1 MARETTT
8 RAARRDL
15 VVRARRVGAGAS
27 VDVRVHAVRVDDAST
42 PRCVVLDAASTRR
55 RARDADEAT
64 EATRAVRT
72 RDAAMQRVM
81 CVAASHGVGCEEIVR
96 TNAVAKKKTTTCA
109 PVVATRRV
117 TIGKRKNAREAVKGA
132 HADFI
137 REFREVCGGG
147 LKESGETTTKASEV
161 VSSRRSESTS
171 TVIFDSSDE
180 REESS
185 SDARLGI
192 AVTTRHAV
200 RTVQSYRPR
209 WRRWL
214 PERAAARWPT
224 NPNRQSTAREK
235 TVSLDV
241 VTVAEPMSL
250 DADDVEERASDANA
264 TPIDWSWPFL
274 HTGTVADGLI
284 RAACVRNDGRERTLA
299 AAVEIADDRALAE
312 PKVFTYE
319 DLFARATKVAS
330 FMREALNVKPG
341 DVVGVLS
348 ANSHEVYVLH
358 YACAMT
364 RCVLLNL
371 NTHLVGRELA
381 YITRDSACKAIFARG
396 SHGDVL
402 REVLDAQKSSALDSI
417 VWIDDDDSTS
427 TYPRGVRNYDWN
439 LDVVAY
445 EERSRALVMQD
456 ETLSREKNAQLY
468 YTSGTT
474 GNPKGVC
481 LTHDIVRLHAS
492 ATSEE
497 MNLHESDVWLHAA
510 PMFHLVDAFA
520 IYSITDVAGR
530 HVFLQSFEASRLLR
544 VIALERVTVSNL
556 ASTMV
561 TILSHNPYADVCDL
575 SSVRLLSC
583 GGSPL
588 PPTVVKRAI
597 ALFGCEFFVSYGMTE
612 CCGKISMSI
621 LSEEFRRRS
630 TPEEQLDAICTSGRP
645 FKMISVKV
653 TRSGNPREEVPR
665 DGETVGDI
673 RVKGPTVFLG
683 YLNNPDATSRAFD
696 DDGWFTT
703 GDLGVVRPD
712 GYIVV
717 VDRKKDMI
725 LSGGENVY
733 CVEVERVLHAHESV
747 KHASVF
753 GIPHAI
759 MGETVHA
766 AMTLRCE
773 REDVDDDALKRD
785 LAKHCADRLSQFKCP
800 VEFHFVEQLPM
811 NANGKVLKRSL
822 RELITDSAHHRLE
835 SRSTPLQ
842 RQFSRAVITPDPKT
856 SARTKVS
863 LDAQP
868 NVEIEG
874 AEIYTSSL
882 TPLPACERVDVD
894 AFRSGR
900 WWMLGT
906 HVRLSESLRA
916 LGARTCVAS
925 NVFDARASWLDHAS
939 RYFRALEKIEDGDA
953 VVLTECLY
961 AFEIAHSGADANAD
975 ASTSIASATFMI
987 SGLVIALLQAVHALG
1002 RKNVRVVVVTSNA
1015 FVASDESEL
1024 DGIRDGHVSHAPVMA
1039 MLRVLRRE
1047 HPNIDFATL
1056 DMPRDHECVST
1067 EGLECALRRIVDV
1080 EGAFAER
1087 EIAVNDS
1094 CASVPRLRRALPPR
1108 VDATVSMSFGHG
1120 ACVIVGGLGALGLM
1134 HLSFFV
1140 ETFDIRRFVLVGR
1153 SVRDVDAVK
1162 RAVARAR
1169 GLEVYVVAAD
1179 CCDKDQ
1185 CRAVFALAE
1194 PVSVTLHLAG
1204 VLHEAAAVDVTRA
1217 SFVDAV
1223 EAKII
1228 GSLNVFDQLSR
1239 TPSDVAL
1246 ASTSIFGSIGQTQ
1259 LTCYAAANAFQDAL
1273 CAVYDRSTSFGPRR
1287 VVAVQWGT
1295 WDEDGMAARAGDAFR
1310 SYWRSVGMGFLS
1322 PGVALEFARRV
1333 IAADGDS
1340 RPTMACFPPTNWLTF
1355 ANATRARG
1363 APTAFIEECLPPLED
1378 SSSSSSVS
1386 SDARASPARAEIAK
1400 IARDVVLDVLDARD
1414 VGDDDPLMSV
1424 GLTSTRAIQL
1434 TDKLSRAIGRDVP
1447 STLAFDYPTLRAVVD
1462 FLAPSERVGA
1472 RVRDGVDDGENDGR
1486 RRVDVFV
1493 GASSTVA
1500 PTRAGDGTAAASGV
1514 DVVGVVPATRWDAN
1528 ARLAGAGDALC
1539 PFGAFIDDVAAFDF
1553 ELFGVSRAEARVVD
1567 PQQRLVLRAVRA
1579 LPPPSPDASVHVG
1592 ISQIEHP
1599 RACVDVRRDV
1609 VSPHYATSAHLSVA
1623 AGRVSYV
1630 FDLRGCA
1637 ESVDT
1642 ACSSSL
1648 VAVHRAFV
1656 SRETDAVAGGVNLVI
1671 DVTWSLACRAAGM
1684 LAADG
1689 RCKTLDAS
1697 ADGYVRAE
1705 RCAFAL
1711 LGPTRDEANLR
1722 LAGAAVNQDGRSSSL
1737 TAPNGPSQTRVIR
1750 AAYEDGRA
1758 PERVSLHGTGTPL
1771 GDPIE
1776 VGALKSCANADDGD
1790 ARVVWLAATKSSVG
1804 HAEPASG
1811 IVALLL
1817 SATTIRDAVAVPVAH
1832 LRGLNHHV
1840 VGASTDASSAR
1851 CVARRERGAATHDAS
1866 SSSASAFAFQGTNAH
1881 ALARASSASRAST
1894 TFTETRALD
1903 ANAHCWFDRVPHA
1916 CVVSVDVAYGRLV
1929 YASIVVG
1936 ARPCA
1941 ALFDHVVRGEPI
1953 APATAMLELFAE
1965 TVVADAGADDDDTAR
1980 RAHARDVVIPQPM
1993 RLTPVSLVA
2002 RVVARRRDGRV
2013 SVVTG
2018 PLCRP
2023 RTHLYG
2029 RVAAALAV
2037 TGSRER
2043 FRRAS
2048 FAPRSTR
2055 RRRHMR
2061 AVIGRRGHA
2070 RANQPRAWHADVVVV
2085 DACVH
2090 SAESV
2095 VQFDGAC
2102 AARVPAAL
2110 DSMAFERRRRD
2121 ESSSAS
2127 SMTVTGET
2135 SMDARANRRSRASRD
2150 HRVDGARLRGL
2161 DVRPPLRR
2169 AMITSNVS
2177 KKNDRASSSTYATAR
2192 ETRPPNASEKRSKSA
2207 EKRRR
2212 AARSDV
2218 RLRARRDVAS
2228 FVQTHHR
2235 AFAPA
2240 CAMRTKG
2247 RDAFDTPA
2255 ALAGAARSALH
2266 ELAPSRE
2273 ISYVATHVSSTR
2285 DADVDALEDDP
2296 WCAPCAAHG
2305 TVSSARLVPVRL
2317 AAGRRRRTRRDRASF
2332 GSPVR
2337 RRAAAVVYGGLGAL
2351 GFAVARASRD
2361 AGEDDDD
2368 LVLVG
2373 RRGKTARDVS
2383 SSSTRVL
2390 RVLRVDAALAE
2401 DSSDVPRLERA
2412 RVIYA
2417 SGVLAD
2423 ASLSRI
2429 SAARVFVTFAP
2440 KTEACRDAWLDSS
2453 NGFGC
2458 RAYFSSATAC
2468 VGNAGQCA
2476 YGAANATLDRRNAR
2490 AADAGVECASMQWG
2504 AFSGGG
2510 MASRVEGRMVELGVG
2525 LVSPE
2530 SGAAFAHACL
2540 ASRTAWRRN
2549 EVCAS
2554 AFDWSRY
2561 VARHARATTTAF
2573 FRDVVGGGAA
2583 QSPAA
2588 RSTPPRDAVAETRA
2602 RGSVDAKRIVTDA
2615 MKTTLGVDV
2624 GVVNDAPLFE
2634 LGLDSL
2640 SSVEFTAA
2648 LDAALG
2654 RPLPATLVFDYPSAS
2669 ALVRFIE
2676 TLDDSSDTSASS
2688 SARPLAPTA
2697 RDDVVAE
2704 RRLARRALG
2713 FAFADVPGRFADAD
2727 GVSPIDRGRWDA
2739 DAFADIP
2746 RFSGLCADATWR
2758 DFDGDAFGARSNEVV
2773 VTDPQQRATL
2783 RHAARCFAR
2792 QPPPPNETTTAVYI
2806 GAATCDY
2813 KSVCVDAGASSNPFF
2828 SAGCAFVSVIAGR
2841 VSFVFNLSGASLAI
2855 DTACSSALCAAHCAR
2870 IDVDADRWCVGGV
2883 NALFDA
2889 RTSAMFA
2896 RAGMLTPDGRCKTLD
2911 AAADGYAR
2919 AEACVVLLATRVDDD
2934 SGSRSNDTS
2943 SSSSTVCMAGTAVNQ
2958 DGRSSSLVAPNGP
2971 SQTRAIRDATATAN
2985 VDDLDAWRVMSLHGT
3000 GTALGDPIEIGA
3012 LRAFARSRGTNRSS
3026 SSTSLLATK
3035 SARAHSESPSG
3046 LIGLTAACDAL
3057 TRKLVGQ
3064 IVHLRSMNAHCAR
3077 DAVDAR
3083 VVAPRTRAARFGGGF
3098 AGTSAFAFQG
3108 TNAHCVAV
3116 VSTTTISMMTR
3127 RGDILWNT
3135 SRHWPLVDAVAC
3147 ARRPTYV
3154 AASREYKVRVSPDP
3168 SAFDHVVHDRPVL
3181 PGAAFLVI
3189 ARASAAQLSGTRCV
3203 AARSMCF
3210 VSPCVLVRDSS
3221 STISM
3226 TISAATTTFRDA
3238 TSRRAFATGRSAVTI
3253 DAPVMVK
3260 TRCAS
3265 LARVSLS
3272 RAVVVAGIIRRSGE
3286 SELDVA
3292 VVDASFQFLAAT
3304 WTTADATLKIPTS
3317 VDAFLVDD
3325 RARARVDAADAS
3337 STESST
3343 HSAGEA
3349 RAIRLRVRAISGP
3362 SSSGGA
3368 VSTAAASVEAYAMTT
3383 HRKLCPHA
3391 RAETR
3396 RVVDSR
3402 PRPLLGALAFP
3413 TFYESLRLT
3422 ESCSSHGVVAALRSV
3437 ALERRRSDRV
3447 RVASACA
3454 RTLERRRV
3462 PRVERGFRR
3471 RAARLAFLAGTAP
3484 GRDEMIVVGG
3494 TGAVGGHVTRYLA
3507 PHAFSHVRWASTSG
3521 RGRRLD
3527 ATTRLLRNGALT
3539 VAARD
3544 GVFSLAPVA
3553 PVVVVHAAGAL
3564 ADASFRNISAHAT
3577 RVVVAS
3583 KRASTDARATTIFC
3597 TSVAGA
3603 LGSIG
3608 QASYAG
3614 ANEMLD
3620 ARASASTTR
3629 GLRARAFQFGPWS
3642 GGGMGD
3648 DDEVRARLRAMG
3660 VAYASPEETMA
3671 VVRRLAKDARA
3682 PSVTC
3687 VCRVDWRAYAEATGR
3702 CEDELLE
3709 RVVGGGVAKP
3719 TTATTGTTTTKTRG
3733 RDDALE
3739 TVLACVE
3746 RVVGTK
3752 IDVSAPFMDSGVDSI
3767 ASTELADELS
3777 RAFSMKLSSTFLF
3790 DYPTPAA
3797 AARFVAGDRAIAK
3810 EAPPRHGGDGDGA
3823 ISSARDRVI
3832 IVGARVECDVSPR
3845 DVDESQTIPH
3855 EKWSVDALRRRDATA
3870 TAALPTTFVNAMS
3883 HVSHFDTDVFGV
3895 NHEESR
3901 RCDCQQRLALR
3912 AASVGLDDVGT
3923 RVGVHLG
3930 VASREYGDAVA
3941 AIDPSSSTST
3951 SSYDAVG
3958 SFVSVVS
3965 GRVSYVFDFTGPSC
3979 SVDTACSSSLVAA
3992 HHARAELTASTT
4004 VVVVA
4009 SLVGGVNVIL
4019 HPRVTEQFNRAGML
4033 SPSGRCHALDALADG
4048 YARAESC
4055 RMFRFSVKDDEN
4067 GNRNDDDVVVLIA
4080 RASAVNQDG
4089 RSSALTAPNGN
4100 AQRAA
4105 LAACERADADGVVAH
4120 LHGTGTPL
4128 GDPIEVIAVAATMK
4142 NARLEA
4148 SKSWFGHAEPASGV
4162 VSLSFL
4168 AAHLSA
4174 ETSFGARQL
4183 AVVNPHLVE
4192 GLASTS
4198 IADVNRERTSCARVD
4213 GGASAFAF
4221 QGTNARVALWKFRRG
4236 GGAAA
4241 FALERRLR
4249 HVEHARRF
4257 WFAMEMRPVLT
4268 RASVVESVSPRES
4281 TVVRFHGDCDGVV
4294 DVKDHRVDG
4303 RPVFPGAG
4311 MMHLMSCA
4319 GECLYVERA
4328 VASTDLVVASVMRLS
4343 ERETTTTYVVVA
4355 RVVAGACSVSSDGGE
4370 RCASRYLDAVP
4381 RWRCDDT
4388 SDTTHDDDSFA
4399 RTSTADRLR
4408 ATHDVPIDARAFYDS
4423 LLRRGL
4429 EYGRRFRA
4437 LRDIRGDG
4445 ARSRIAVAR
4454 DTRTD
4459 AAFIAA
4465 LDGAF
4470 HLGAPLDSDAPL
4482 AIPVGAD
4489 ASRLGPST
4497 TRFDEAR
4504 ARAVLETKDDASS
4517 RSSFSSHALVP
4528 NGAREDAR
4536 VVRLGVKSVARRRV
4550 DATSRETRAD
4560 TYACARR
4567 STCRH
4572 APVVCRGAAVD
4583 DFARHAATCLGVVA
4597 SRRDASWRV
4606 VGVDAEHTGGLFKTA
4621 ASESYDIDATWS
4633 RGYESCACVDV
4644 LTRARCLNASRRRP
4658 GTATFFARPPSSDD
4672 VRVFGGF
4679 GALGGVTASSAL
4691 RARAPEVV
4699 LTGRTGRGRAVD
4711 AFFAPS
4717 TRFRCSVVRGVASD
4731 VAARCD
4737 VDASPSAQTTR
4748 DVFASGTLVDG
4759 ALSNHTARGLFVV
4772 CAPKPRTVER
4782 RRRRVASPSSARFM
4796 SSVASLLGSSGQAN
4810 YAAANGALDFIAR
4823 ARRRAGSDDVAVQFG
4838 PWLDVGMATRR
4849 EATMRRLSSV
4859 GVRGLSAERG
4869 ARVLETTCRFAS
4881 ATTCVAAFDL
4891 RALAA
4896 SATHLDRAF
4905 FGELGVVAGT
4915 KKTTMRDRA
4924 TTPTPTPSSPSSS
4937 LRFADV
4943 QTSVSAVVARVLG
4956 ATVDADTPLM
4966 QHGLDSLSAVDLAA
4980 AVGTRFAVD
4989 APSTLFF
4996 DHPTVAAAARE
5007 IVRRLG
5013 GDATKTRPVASLADA
5028 APRGRRETP
5037 RVVVFAGATPLA
5049 DADAAPRDAVIPTPV
5064 SRERDAYE
5072 GATNAFGGFVIPTV
5086 ARLAVFD
5093 PLVFGPASAGELA
5106 TLDPRQRLTLDATA
5120 ACTRALDDARSDC
5133 GVYVGCAGKDYAHL
5147 LRSHGVR
5154 HDAFKGTGN
5163 ESSVVAGRVSFV
5175 FAFRGPSVSV
5185 DTACSSSLCAAVVA
5199 LDGLA
5204 AAALSRAFVVGA
5216 SLILTDDMHRVLG
5229 GAGMLSP
5236 SGRCKTFDAD
5246 ADGYGRGEGVE
5257 TLVASTVASDGGG
5270 TGTRLASGRVNQ
5282 DGRSSALTAPNGTA
5296 QEEAMHFAS
5305 RDASLIDDAADDDD
5319 HHEYVD
5325 ATLFAHGTGTALGD
5339 PIEANASSRAL
5350 CRPTRR
5356 VTFQALKSWIGH
5368 AEPASGALALAV
5380 GHEVACRA
5388 RRAFGACHL
5397 RRLSPYVRVDRGAY
5411 VPRANASLGSLA
5423 RVNVHTSAFA
5433 FQGTNAHVVMASSS
5447 EGVGRARAPRVDAT
5461 FSRERRFWPTRAPTI
5476 RAVETTTTSCAC
5488 TFTVRWESS
5497 RDAIALC
5504 VRAAVERALDDD
5516 SFTLARFVVRRRGA
5530 KDVVVV
5536 RVRAANDGVTS
5547 SASVARVRRGL
5558 SGHSRRGVTT
5568 TRAFVLAR
5576 RRATPR
5582 RLARAR
5588 GFGVF
5593 DADVDACEAMVARHV
5608 DASASVTF
5616 AETTNGGASCAS
5628 LDDGASLVVAVGV
5641 RRRHRSRGRVETRVA
5656 YEVVDRDRETRTVVT
5671 APTTARMASTTVAL
5685 THAAFAVP
5693 SRSDAFVAVR
5703 CGEGVETVLRSA
5715 RRELDVGGGRSTGRV
5730 FEETRPVR
5738 ALDESS
5744 SLSPP
5749 LSAAAR
5755 RDVLVVGGTG
5765 ALGRVVV
5772 NAAARSSVAASR
5784 RGRASADVSA
5794 PHERVV
5800 VRADS
5805 SLRSETRDVFARCAY
5820 ETVVHAAGLL
5830 ADGTLLRQT
5839 HAASR
5844 DVFAPKLVATTHAR
5858 QTTTASPRF
5867 HVYFSSIAALVS
5879 PAGQANY
5886 ASANAALDELAVE
5899 SRERGFRATS
5909 VRWGAFEG
5917 AGMAS
5922 TPTARATAARLGLGM
5937 LPVAVGAR
5945 VLAEVLAG
5953 AATPAVFVVSPLASP
5968 PFASSAKTTQTK
5980 SNSKSRHSVGAD
5992 DVVRASTVERAIE
6005 TVVADLVGVAVPR
6018 DAPMMRAGLDSVS
6031 SVELRDI
6038 VCRRFDVRLPATA
6051 AFDHPTIRDLA
6062 ARVVDELSRERR
6074 SANGIAAAT
6083 EPALDAS
6090 SPRGECRECVA
6101 FARSGRFP
6109 VGALGDDDDALLRAR
6124 SDAAV
6129 AVPVDRWRVRT
6140 THDDARFGAFLSH
6153 IDAFDRAYF
6162 ATGPAEAAAVDPQH
6176 RGALERVAACRLDV
6190 DDDARDV
6197 CVFAGI
6203 QHVEYGSLCELERDA
6218 SLGPFAATGRALSAC
6233 AGRVSF
6239 VFGFRGAAVAVDTA
6253 CSASLVTMHLAFGD
6267 RSSATAH
6274 ACVGVNYTLARE
6286 TFDAARVAGMLARD
6300 GRCKTFDA
6308 SADGYGRAEA
6318 VACLFMRAA
6327 SSRCRETASA
6337 SSAFVVRSTAC
6348 GQDGRSSSL
6357 TAPNGPAQTR
6367 VVVEARRALG
6377 PDADEFATDVST
6389 HGTGTPL
6396 GDPIECESLRNAFEG
6411 TRDGAQLPPLALSAS
6426 KSRAG
6431 HAEAAAGST
6440 ATFQLAAR
6448 LVADEAPFVVGLR
6461 VVNPYVRAPTARC
6474 RIPRARSS
6482 ATRRARVA
6490 GCSAFA
6496 FVGTN
6501 AHVVVG
6507 TTSDDATTAARRRV
6521 AFDREACWS
6530 TVTPPNALKRATRAV
6545 SGGSIAFVARTFSA
6559 ASGLAMARIMVAC
6572 ASACVDSYR
6581 TRRRI
6586 VGVDVVVA
6594 PTNERTAASFR
6605 VRCARGEAT
6614 NDASGASCR
6623 FASAR
6628 ERRVRSTTRAP
6639 SAFAT
6644 SETTVRL
6651 CAYAVGGHDGDGLDE
6666 LVVVAR
6672 RARVRCV
6679 DAYAPTDDAS
6689 TSSEGAATFSVV
6701 TTDDATRVCPTRR
6714 ARETARGVAF
6724 DARPTRGVAFD
6735 ARPTRGVASV
6745 PTRATERE
6753 KRPTEEI
6760 PRRSRRAPPED
6771 VAAVVDDVLLHIF
6784 GERVDPSDDL
6794 ASRGLDSIGAVEL
6807 ATTLARRLELEGEID
6822 TPTLATLPTPR
6833 AVTAFVMRAVG
6844 SRGTE
6849 TESETT
6855 PLSRVVADA
6864 DADSTR
6870 PATRRDAAV
6879 KCLKP
6884 SASAPSLFLGAPA
6897 FGDGQLAYMKL
6908 VRALELGAH
6917 PAHTLERDVTE
6928 EPWPRAS
6935 IEHAREIE
6943 RRQREGPIV
6952 VGGHSLGGVL
6962 AVETALA
6969 LERAGR
6975 DVSTILLFDAPHPV
6989 QFKSEWNDVPEPT
7002 DDADDDEG
7010 GAESTGLTYME
7021 VALTSFHFDTVAAG
7035 WSTMTREEKYA
7046 VFEDVAFQALGREF
7060 DARRLDRE
7068 ISGGPYAAQWN
7079 SGMRRMD
7086 DGSIDT
7092 GSWWMLRGAEAAGD
7106 AAPAPAKKKFSR
7118 LRGKVVHY
7126 KAGIENSALFETTL
7140 RFDGGRE
7147 TLESV
7152 GGYVWALSCDH
7163 VEIVRCRGTHMNLMT
7178 MESDGGDLGDTVVP
7192 HARRELAD
7200 AWEDAMPTTRVE
7212 KTNAADEDSWTSRA
7226 WHRPLGLW
7234 MRVSP
7239 NLADVVVDVSMNDD
7253 DDDDD
7258 DDDEERFPSVVDDPD
7273 RFDEIAFGLN
7283 RLAWHAP
7290 ATSTP
7295 HVWLLADLLRD
7306 VSSWSH
7312 ACFASAAPCRAVHLP
7327 DAALR
7332 ALLDD
7337 DDAQAIA
7344 ARCVRA
7350 IRRAAG
7356 LRDPSSRFDIPVVV
7370 AVLGF
7375 DAARESIACETARQL
7390 IRRGERAIAVIVP
7403 RPDASLPRDDDPCR
7417 ASRPALQ
7424 ALRAVLD
7431 DARPAADDDFAF
7443 LLARFRRIIADADL
7457 GASRRRVVDA
7467 AKRFVLHHRPPTTTT
7482 RAWRAAV
7489 DDAVALAERVVDA
7502 ARDAFHPDLVGARP

>member
-8 RAARRDL
+8 GLRRDL
-15 VVRARRVGAGAS
+15 VVRARRVGASAS

-64 EATRAVRT
+64 EANRAVRT

-96 TNAVAKKKTTTCA
+96 TNAAKSARKTTTCA

-147 LKESGETTTKASEV
+147 LTESGETTTKASEV

-171 TVIFDSSDE
+171 TVIFGSPDE

-214 PERAAARWPT
+214 PERTAARWPT

-241 VTVAEPMSL
+241 VTVAEPVSL
-250 DADDVEERASDANA
+250 NADGVEERATGANA
-264 TPIDWSWPFL
+264 APIDWSWPFL

-299 AAVEIADDRALAE
+299 AAVEIADDRALAD

-330 FMREALNVKPG
+330 FMRDALKVKPG

-348 ANSHEVYVLH
+348 ANSHEVYILH

-381 YITRDSACKAIFARG
+381 YITRDSACKVIFARG

-417 VWIDDDDSTS
+417 VWIDDEDSTL

-439 LDVVAY
+439 LDIVTY
-445 EERSRALVMQD
+445 DERSQALVMQD

-575 SSVRLLSC
+575 SSLRLLSC

-645 FKMISVKV
+645 FKIISVKV
-653 TRSGNPREEVPR
+653 TRSGNPREEVPF

-673 RVKGPTVFLG
+673 RVKGPTVFSG

-747 KHASVF
+747 KHAAVF

-766 AMTLRCE
+766 AMTLRSE
-773 REDVDDDALKRD
+773 REDIDHDALKRD

-800 VEFHFVEQLPM
+800 VEFHFVERLPM

-863 LDAQP
+863 LDAHP
-868 NVEIEG
+868 KIEIEG

-882 TPLPACERVDVD
+882 TPLLACERVDVE

-906 HVRLSESLRA
+906 HVRLSKSLRA

-939 RYFRALEKIEDGDA
+939 RYFCALEKMEDGDA

-987 SGLVIALLQAVHALG
+987 SGLVIALIQAVHALG
-1002 RKNVRVVVVTSNA
+1002 RKNVRVIVVTSNA

-1047 HPNIDFATL
+1047 HPNIDFVTL

-1067 EGLECALRRIVDV
+1067 EGLERALRRIVDV

-1087 EIAVNDS
+1087 EIAVNDL
-1094 CASVPRLRRALPPR
+1094 CASVPRLRRAPPPR
-1108 VDATVSMSFGHG
+1108 VEAKASMSFGHG

-1140 ETFDIRRFVLVGR
+1140 ETFGIRRFVLVGR

-1169 GLEVYVVAAD
+1169 TLEVYVVAAD

-1228 GSLNVFDQLSR
+1228 GSLNVFERLSR

-1246 ASTSIFGSIGQTQ
+1246 ASTSIFGSIGQTK

-1273 CAVYDRSTSFGPRR
+1273 CAVYDRLTSSGPKR

-1310 SYWRSVGMGFLS
+1310 SYWGSVGMGFLS
-1322 PGVALEFARRV
+1322 PRVALEFARRV
-1333 IAADGDS
+1333 ISADGDS

-1414 VGDDDPLMSV
+1414 VGDDDPLMSI

-1472 RVRDGVDDGENDGR
+1472 RVRDTIDDGDIDGR

-1500 PTRAGDGTAAASGV
+1500 PTRVGDGTSPASGV
-1514 DVVGVVPATRWDAN
+1514 DVVGVVPVTRWDAN
-1528 ARLAGAGDALC
+1528 ARLAGTGDALC
-1539 PFGAFIDDVAAFDF
+1539 PFGAFIENVAAFDV
-1553 ELFGVSRAEARVVD
+1553 ELFGVSRAEARVID
-1567 PQQRLVLRAVRA
+1567 PQQRLVLRAVHA
-1579 LPPPSPDASVHVG
+1579 LPTPAPDASVHVG

-1599 RACVDVRRDV
+1599 RACVDVRRDA

-1648 VAVHRAFV
+1648 VAVHRGFV

-1776 VGALKSCANADDGD
+1776 VGALKSCAKDDDGEE
-1790 ARVVWLAATKSSVG
+1790 RVLWLAATKSSVG

-1817 SATTIRDAVAVPVAH
+1817 STTTIRDAVAVPVAH
-1832 LRGLNHHV
+1832 LRRLNHHV
-1840 VGASTDASSAR
+1840 VGASTDASSSR
-1851 CVARRERGAATHDAS
+1851 CVASRERGAASHDAS

-1894 TFTETRALD
+1894 TFAETRALET
-1903 ANAHCWFDRVPHA
+1903 NAHCWFDRVPHA
-1916 CVVSVDVAYGRLV
+1916 CVASVDVAYGRLV
-1929 YASIVVG
+1929 YASIVAG
-1936 ARPCA
+1936 APPCA

-1953 APATAMLELFAE
+1953 APATVMLELLAE
-1965 TVVADAGADDDDTAR
+1965 TVVADAGAAADDDAR
-1980 RAHARDVVIPQPM
+1980 RAHASDVVIPHPM
-1993 RLTPVSLVA
+1993 RLTSVALVA

-2023 RTHLYG
+2023 RTHVYG
-2029 RVAAALAV
+2029 RVARALAV
-2037 TGSRER
+2037 GSRG
-2043 FRRAS
+2043 RRGAS
-2048 FAPRSTR
+2048 FAPRATR
-2055 RRRHMR
+2055 RRHLR
-2061 AVIGRRGHA
+2061 AVIGRRENS
-2070 RANQPRAWHADVVVV
+2070 RSNQPNGWNADVVVV

-2095 VQFDGAC
+2095 IQFDGSY

-2110 DSMAFERRRRD
+2110 ESMAFERRRRD
-2121 ESSSAS
+2121 ESWTSSS
-2127 SMTVTGET
+2127 TVTGET
-2135 SMDARANRRSRASRD
+2135 CVDSHANRWSRASRD

-2161 DVRPPLRR
+2161 DVRPPVRR
-2169 AMITSNVS
+2169 AAIASS
-2177 KKNDRASSSTYATAR
+2177 ASFERDRASSSSTYATAR
-2192 ETRPPNASEKRSKSA
+2192 ETRPPNAKRRKSA
-2207 EKRRR
+2207 EKRVPKAR
-2212 AARSDV
+2212 ADV
-2218 RLRARRDVAS
+2218 RSRARRDVAS

-2240 CAMRTKG
+2240 CAMRAKG
-2247 RDAFDTPA
+2247 RDASDAPA

-2266 ELAPSRE
+2266 ELAPPRE
-2273 ISYVATHVSSTR
+2273 ISYVATHVSATR
-2285 DADVDALEDDP
+2285 DADADARGDP
-2296 WCAPCAAHG
+2296 WCAPYAAHG
-2305 TVSSARLVPVRL
+2305 AVSSARLVPARL
-2317 AAGRRRRTRRDRASF
+2317 AAGRRRRPRRDRASLARV
-2332 GSPVR
+2332 GSPVPV
-2337 RRAAAVVYGGLGAL
+2337 VVYGGLGAL

-2361 AGEDDDD
+2361 AGRDDE

-2373 RRGKTARDVS
+2373 RRGRTARDVS
-2383 SSSTRVL
+2383 TSSRVL
-2390 RVLRVDAALAE
+2390 RVLRVDAALAD
-2401 DSSDVPRLERA
+2401 DSSAVPRLERA
-2412 RVIYA
+2412 RVVHA

-2429 SAARVFVTFAP
+2429 SAARVFATFAP

-2453 NGFGC
+2453 SGFGC

-2476 YGAANATLDRRNAR
+2476 YGAANATLDRRNAF
-2490 AADAGVECASMQWG
+2490 ATNAGVECASIQWG

-2525 LVSPE
+2525 LLSPAR
-2530 SGAAFAHACL
+2530 GAAFVRSCL
-2540 ASRTAWRRN
+2540 VSRTSWRRH

-2561 VARHARATTTAF
+2561 VARHARARTTAF
-2573 FRDVVGGGAA
+2573 FRDVVGARGR
-2583 QSPAA
+2583 SPAA
-2588 RSTPPRDAVAETRA
+2588 VRSTAPRDVVARRA
-2602 RGSVDAKRIVTDA
+2602 RASVDAKRIVADA

-2624 GVVNDAPLFE
+2624 VVVNDAPLFE

-2676 TLDDSSDTSASS
+2676 TLDDSSDASS
-2688 SARPLAPTA
+2688 SDHPLSTPAPRA
-2697 RDDVVAE
+2697 RDDFVVDG
-2704 RRLARRALG
+2704 RLARRALG
-2713 FAFADVPGRFADAD
+2713 YAFADVPGRVADAD
-2727 GVSPIDRGRWDA
+2727 GVSPIDSGRWDA
-2739 DAFADIP
+2739 DAFAEIP

-2758 DFDGDAFGARSNEVV
+2758 DFDGDAFGARSHEVV

-2783 RHAARCFAR
+2783 RHAARCFAHA
-2792 QPPPPNETTTAVYI
+2792 PPPPNETITTAVYI

-2813 KSVCVDAGASSNPFF
+2813 KSLCVDAGASSNPFF

-2870 IDVDADRWCVGGV
+2870 VDVNADRWCVGGV

-2919 AEACVVLLATRVDDD
+2919 AEACVVFLATRVDDD
-2934 SGSRSNDTS
+2934 TVSRNDGDAS
-2943 SSSSTVCMAGTAVNQ
+2943 SSSVCMAGTAVNQ

-2985 VDDLDAWRVMSLHGT
+2985 VDDDVDAWRAMSLHGT

-3026 SSTSLLATK
+3026 ATPLLATK

-3057 TRKLVGQ
+3057 TRRWMGH

-3083 VVAPRTRAARFGGGF
+3083 VVAPRARAARFGVGF

-3116 VSTTTISMMTR
+3116 VSTTTPMATTTR
-3127 RGDILWNT
+3127 RGDVLWNA

-3154 AASREYKVRVSPDP
+3154 AASREYAVRVSPDP
-3168 SAFDHVVHDRPVL
+3168 SAFDHVVNDRPVL
-3181 PGAAFLVI
+3181 PGAAFLVF
-3189 ARASAAQLSGTRCV
+3189 ARASAAQLSGARCV

-3210 VSPCVLVRDSS
+3210 VSPCVLARDSS

-3226 TISAATTTFRDA
+3226 TISVATTTFRDA
-3238 TSRRAFATGRSAVTI
+3238 TSRRALAMGRSAVTI
-3253 DAPVMVK
+3253 DASVTMK
-3260 TRCAS
+3260 TRRAS
-3265 LARVSLS
+3265 LARVSLA
-3272 RAVVVAGIIRRSGE
+3272 RAGVVTGVIRRSGE
-3286 SELDVA
+3286 SELAAA
-3292 VVDASFQFLAAT
+3292 VLDASFHFLAAT
-3304 WTTADATLKIPTS
+3304 WTTADTTLKIPTS
-3317 VDAFLVDD
+3317 VDAFVVDD
-3325 RARARVDAADAS
+3325 RARACVDAADAS

-3349 RAIRLRVRAISGP
+3349 RAIRLRVRAVSGP

-3368 VSTAAASVEAYAMTT
+3368 VRNAATSVDAYAMTT
-3383 HRKLCPHA
+3383 HRKLCAHA
-3391 RAETR
+3391 REETR
-3396 RVVDSR
+3396 RVVDTR

-3437 ALERRRSDRV
+3437 ALERHRSDRV

-3527 ATTRLLRNGALT
+3527 STTRLLRDEALT
-3539 VAARD
+3539 VASRE
-3544 GVFSLAPVA
+3544 GVFSRRRLAHVA

-3564 ADASFRNISAHAT
+3564 ADASFRNITARAT

-3620 ARASASTTR
+3620 ARARASTR
-3629 GLRARAFQFGPWS
+3629 CGLRARSFQFGPWS

-3671 VVRRLAKDARA
+3671 VVRRLASDSRA

-3702 CEDELLE
+3702 CEDEFLQ
-3709 RVVGGGVAKP
+3709 RVVDRVAKP
-3719 TTATTGTTTTKTRG
+3719 TKAPETTPTKTTLG
-3733 RDDALE
+3733 RVDALE

-3777 RAFSMKLSSTFLF
+3777 RAFSMKLASTFLF

-3797 AARFVAGDRAIAK
+3797 AARFVAGVRAIEK
-3810 EAPPRHGGDGDGA
+3810 ETPSRHGGDGDGA
-3823 ISSARDRVI
+3823 ISSARDRMI

-3845 DVDESQTIPH
+3845 DVDESLPIPH
-3855 EKWSVDALRRRDATA
+3855 EKWSVDALRRRDT
-3870 TAALPTTFVNAMS
+3870 TTTTLPATFVNAMS
-3883 HVSHFDTDVFGV
+3883 HVSHFDADAFGV

-3923 RVGVHLG
+3923 RVAVHLG
-3930 VASREYGDAVA
+3930 VASREYGDAIT
-3941 AIDPSSSTST
+3941 AIDPSA

-3992 HHARAELTASTT
+3992 HHARADLTASS

-4055 RMFRFSVKDDEN
+4055 RMFRFSVKDDDD
-4067 GNRNDDDVVVLIA
+4067 GNDDDMIFLIA

-4168 AAHLSA
+4168 SAHLSA
-4174 ETSFGARQL
+4174 ETSFGARRL

-4192 GLASTS
+4192 GLASAS

-4221 QGTNARVALWKFRRG
+4221 QGTNARVALWKFRG
-4236 GGAAA
+4236 GDATA
-4241 FALERRLR
+4241 FALERSRR
-4249 HVEHARRF
+4249 HVEHAHRF
-4257 WFAMEMRPVLT
+4257 WFVVDMRSVLT

-4281 TVVRFHGDCDGVV
+4281 AVVRFHGDCDGVV

-4311 MMHLMSCA
+4311 MMHLVSRA
-4319 GECLYVERA
+4319 GECLCADHA

-4343 ERETTTTYVVVA
+4343 ERETTTYVVVA
-4355 RVVAGACSVSSDGGE
+4355 RIVAGACSVSSDGGE
-4370 RCASRYLDAVP
+4370 RCASRYLAAVP
-4381 RWRCDDT
+4381 RRRFDDT
-4388 SDTTHDDDSFA
+4388 SDTRDDCFS
-4399 RTSTADRLR
+4399 RTSTVDRLR
-4408 ATHDVPIDARAFYDS
+4408 ATHDVPLDARAFYES

-4437 LRDIRGDG
+4437 LRNIRGDG

-4454 DTRTD
+4454 DARTD

-4504 ARAVLETKDDASS
+4504 ARAVLETKEDASS

-4528 NGAREDAR
+4528 LGAREDAR

-4550 DATSRETRAD
+4550 DASSRRREETRAD
-4560 TYACARR
+4560 AYACARR
-4567 STCRH
+4567 ATSNR
-4572 APVVCRGAAVD
+4572 APVVYRGTAVD

-4606 VGVDAEHTGGLFKTA
+4606 VGVDAEHASGLFKTA
-4621 ASESYDIDATWS
+4621 ASESYDVDATWS

-4644 LTRARCLNASRRRP
+4644 LTHARCLSACSRRHRP
-4658 GTATFFARPPSSDD
+4658 RTATFFARTPSSDD

-4679 GALGGVTASSAL
+4679 GALGGVAASAAL

-4717 TRFRCSVVRGVASD
+4717 TRFRRSVVRGVASD
-4731 VAARCD
+4731 VAARCE
-4737 VDASPSAQTTR
+4737 VDASPSTRNAR

-4759 ALSNHTARGLFVV
+4759 ALANHTARGLFVV
-4772 CAPKPRTVER
+4772 CAPKPRAVER

-4838 PWLDVGMATRR
+4838 PWLDVGMATKR
-4849 EATMRRLSSV
+4849 EATMRRLSSL

-4869 ARVLETTCRFAS
+4869 ARALETTCRFAS

-4905 FGELGVVAGT
+4905 FGELNVGT
-4915 KKTTMRDRA
+4915 TKTTSERA
-4924 TTPTPTPSSPSSS
+4924 STKTTRVVSVPSSPSSS
-4937 LRFADV
+4937 VRFADV
-4943 QTSVSAVVARVLG
+4943 RTSVSAVVARVLG
-4956 ATVDADTPLM
+4956 ANVDADAPLM

-4980 AVGTRFAVD
+4980 AVGTRFTVD

-5013 GDATKTRPVASLADA
+5013 GDAATTRPVESLVDDVVVVDAS
-5028 APRGRRETP
+5028 RVRRETP
-5037 RVVVFAGATPLA
+5037 RVVVIAGVTSLED
-5049 DADAAPRDAVIPTPV
+5049 DASPRDSVIPTPA

-5072 GATNAFGGFVIPTV
+5072 GAANAFGGFVVPTV

-5093 PLVFGPASAGELA
+5093 PLVFGPASAGELI

-5120 ACTRALDDARSDC
+5120 ACARALDDARSDC
-5133 GVYVGCAGKDYAHL
+5133 GVYVGCAGKDYANL

-5199 LDGLA
+5199 RDGLA
-5204 AAALSRAFVVGA
+5204 AASASSAAISLSRAFIVGA

-5246 ADGYGRGEGVE
+5246 ADGYGRGEGVQ
-5257 TLVASTVASDGGG
+5257 TLVASVVASDGGG

-5296 QEEAMHFAS
+5296 QEEAMRLAS
-5305 RDASLIDDAADDDD
+5305 RDASRVASDADECTDDERA
-5319 HHEYVD
+5319 D

-5350 CRPTRR
+5350 CRPTRL
-5356 VTFQALKSWIGH
+5356 VTFQALKSWMGH

-5380 GHEVACRA
+5380 GHETACRA

-5397 RRLSPYVRVDRGAY
+5397 RRLSPYVRVDGRAY
-5411 VPRANASLGSLA
+5411 VPRANAPLGSLA
-5423 RVNVHTSAFA
+5423 RVNVHASAFA

-5447 EGVGRARAPRVDAT
+5447 GVGFFARAPSVNAT

-5488 TFTVRWESS
+5488 TFTVRRESS

-5516 SFTLARFVVRRRGA
+5516 AFTLARFVVRRRVA
-5530 KDVVVV
+5530 EDVVVV

-5547 SASVARVRRGL
+5547 SAGVARVRRGRP
-5558 SGHSRRGVTT
+5558 HRSRRRAATT
-5568 TRAFVLAR
+5568 SYAFVLE

-5608 DASASVTF
+5608 DASAFVTF
-5616 AETTNGGASCAS
+5616 AETTNGGVSCAS
-5628 LDDGASLVVAVGV
+5628 LAVGASLVVAVGV
-5641 RRRHRSRGRVETRVA
+5641 RRRRRRRDGVDASSVA
-5656 YEVVDRDRETRTVVT
+5656 YEVVHLDRETRALVT
-5671 APTTARMASTTVAL
+5671 APTTARAASTTVAL

-5693 SRSDAFVAVR
+5693 SRADAFVAVG

-5715 RRELDVGGGRSTGRV
+5715 RRELDVGGGGSTGRV

-5738 ALDESS
+5738 ALNQASS
-5744 SLSPP
+5744 SPVS
-5749 LSAAAR
+5749 SSTR
-5755 RDVLVVGGTG
+5755 RDVLIVGGTG

-5772 NAAARSSVAASR
+5772 NAASRRSVAASR

-5794 PHERVV
+5794 QRERVV
-5800 VRADS
+5800 VRADG
-5805 SLRSETRDVFARCAY
+5805 SLMSETRDVFARCAY
-5820 ETVVHAAGLL
+5820 ETVVHAAGIL
-5830 ADGTLLRQT
+5830 ADGTLSRQT

-5844 DVFAPKLVATTHAR
+5844 DVFAPKLVAATSAR
-5858 QTTTASPRF
+5858 RATAASPRF
-5867 HVYFSSIAALVS
+5867 HVYFSSVAALVS
-5879 PAGQANY
+5879 PTGQANY

-5899 SRERGFRATS
+5899 SRERGVRATS

-5922 TPTARATAARLGLGM
+5922 TPMTRERASRLGLGM

-5945 VLAEVLAG
+5945 VLVQVLAG
-5953 AATPAVFVVSPLASP
+5953 ASTPAVFVVSPRSSSAAAASP
-5968 PFASSAKTTQTK
+5968 ANANANATRARTRST
-5980 SNSKSRHSVGAD
+5980 SRRSGAD
-5992 DVVRASTVERAIE
+5992 DDDVVQRRASTVEDAIE
-6005 TVVADLVGVAVPR
+6005 TIVKDLVGVDVSR
-6018 DAPMMRAGLDSVS
+6018 DAPMMRAGLDSVA
-6031 SVELRDI
+6031 SVELRDV

-6051 AFDHPTIRDLA
+6051 AFDYPTIRDLA
-6062 ARVVDELSRERR
+6062 ARVVDELSRARR
-6074 SANGIAAAT
+6074 SARDIAPAT
-6083 EPALDAS
+6083 EPAVEA
-6090 SPRGECRECVA
+6090 SPRRERRARVA

-6109 VGALGDDDDALLRAR
+6109 VGALDDDDDALLRAR
-6124 SDAAV
+6124 SDAAR
-6129 AVPVDRWRVRT
+6129 AVPADRWRVRT
-6140 THDDARFGAFLSH
+6140 THDDARFGAFLSRV
-6153 IDAFDRAYF
+6153 DAFDRAYF
-6162 ATGPAEAAAVDPQH
+6162 TLGRAEAAAVDPQH
-6176 RGALERVAACRLDV
+6176 RGALERVAQCRLDV
-6190 DDDARDV
+6190 DDDDARDV

-6203 QHVEYGSLCELERDA
+6203 QHVEYGSLCELERDDT
-6218 SLGPFAATGRALSAC
+6218 LGPFAATGRALSAC

-6274 ACVGVNYTLARE
+6274 ACVGVNYALARE

-6327 SSRCRETASA
+6327 SSRCEKSASA
-6337 SSAFVVRSTAC
+6337 SASFVVRSTAC

-6367 VVVEARRALG
+6367 VVVEARLALE
-6377 PDADEFATDVST
+6377 PAADEFATDVST

-6396 GDPIECESLRNAFEG
+6396 GDPIECESLRNAFAETHG
-6411 TRDGAQLPPLALSAS
+6411 DARLHPLALSAS

-6461 VVNPYVRAPTARC
+6461 VINPYVCAPTARC
-6474 RIPRARSS
+6474 RTPRARSG
-6482 ATRRARVA
+6482 ATRRSRVA

-6501 AHVVVG
+6501 AHVVAG
-6507 TTSDDATTAARRRV
+6507 TTSDNASTAATRRV

-6530 TVTPPNALKRATRAV
+6530 TVTPPNALMRATREV
-6545 SGGSIAFVARTFSA
+6545 SDGSLAFVARTSSA
-6559 ASGLAMARIMVAC
+6559 ASGLSTARIMVAC
-6572 ASACVDSYR
+6572 ANACADSYR
-6581 TRRRI
+6581 TRRR
-6586 VGVDVVVA
+6586 VLGVDVVFA
-6594 PTNERTAASFR
+6594 ATNERTASSFR
-6605 VRCARGEAT
+6605 VRCARGVVT
-6614 NDASGASCR
+6614 HDASGASCR
-6623 FASAR
+6623 FASAP
-6628 ERRVRSTTRAP
+6628 ERRVRSTTRAR
-6639 SAFAT
+6639 SAFVT
-6644 SETTVRL
+6644 SEKTVKPR
-6651 CAYAVGGHDGDGLDE
+6651 AYAVGGGDDDELDE
-6666 LVVVAR
+6666 LVVIAR
-6672 RARVRCV
+6672 RARVRCADV
-6679 DAYAPTDDAS
+6679 YAPTDDAS
-6689 TSSEGAATFSVV
+6689 ASPERAATFSVA
-6701 TTDDATRVCPTRR
+6701 TTDDATRVCPTGR
-6714 ARETARGVAF
+6714 ARETVRGVGF
-6724 DARPTRGVAFD
+6724 DARPTRA
-6735 ARPTRGVASV
+6735 VASV
-6745 PTRATERE
+6745 PTRATELE
-6753 KRPTEEI
+6753 KRPAEEI
-6760 PRRSRRAPPED
+6760 PRRSRRAPED

-6784 GERVDPSDDL
+6784 GERVDPNDDL

-6833 AVTAFVMRAVG
+6833 AVAAFVARAVG
-6844 SRGTE
+6844 SRETE
-6849 TESETT
+6849 TESRTT
-6855 PLSRVVADA
+6855 SRARVVADV
-6864 DADSTR
+6864 DSTR
-6870 PATRRDAAV
+6870 LATRRDTAV

-6884 SASAPSLFLGAPA
+6884 NAIAPSLFLGAPA

-6917 PAHTLERDVTE
+6917 PAHTLERDVTQ

-6989 QFKSEWNDVPEPT
+6989 QFKSEWNDVPVEPT
-7002 DDADDDEG
+7002 DDDDDDDEN
-7010 GAESTGLTYME
+7010 AESTGLMYME

-7046 VFEDVAFQALGREF
+7046 IFEDVAFQALGREF
-7060 DARRLDRE
+7060 DARGLDRD

-7092 GSWWMLRGAEAAGD
+7092 GSWWMLRGAEASED
-7106 AAPAPAKKKFSR
+7106 AVAPAKKFSR

-7126 KAGIENSALFETTL
+7126 KAGNENSALFETTL
-7140 RFDGGRE
+7140 RFNGGRE

-7152 GGYVWALSCDH
+7152 GGYAWALSCDH

-7200 AWEDAMPTTRVE
+7200 AWDDAMPTTRGDAS
-7212 KTNAADEDSWTSRA
+7212 NAADEDAWTSRA

-7239 NLADVVVDVSMNDD
+7239 TLADVVNDDDIDD
-7253 DDDDD
+7253 DDDDV
-7258 DDDEERFPSVVDDPD
+7258 ERFPSFVDDPD

-7290 ATSTP
+7290 ATATP

-7332 ALLDD
+7332 SCLDD
-7337 DDAQAIA
+7337 DDAQTIA

-7356 LRDPSSRFDIPVVV
+7356 FRHPSARFDVPVVV

-7390 IRRGERAIAVIVP
+7390 IRRGERAVAVVVP
-7403 RPDASLPRDDDPCR
+7403 RPDASSPRDDDPCR

-7431 DARPAADDDFAF
+7431 DARPAAEDDFSF

-7457 GASRRRVVDA
+7457 GAFRRRVVDDA
-7467 AKRFVLHHRPPTTTT
+7467 TAFVRHHRPPTTTP

-7489 DDAVALAERVVDA
+7489 DDAVALAARVVDA
-7502 ARDAFHPDLVGARP
+7502 AKDAFHPDLVGARS

>member
-8 RAARRDL
+8 RVARRDL

-42 PRCVVLDAASTRR
+42 PRCVVLDAASTKR

-96 TNAVAKKKTTTCA
+96 TNAAKKTTTCA

-171 TVIFDSSDE
+171 TVIFDSREE

-185 SDARLGI
+185 SEARLGI

-241 VTVAEPMSL
+241 VTVAEPVSL
-250 DADDVEERASDANA
+250 DVDDVEKRSSDANA

-299 AAVEIADDRALAE
+299 AAVEIADDRALAD

-330 FMREALNVKPG
+330 FMRDALKVKPG

-381 YITRDSACKAIFARG
+381 YITRDSACKVIVARG
-396 SHGDVL
+396 LHGDVL
-402 REVLDAQKSSALDSI
+402 REVLDAQKSLALDSI

-445 EERSRALVMQD
+445 EEPSRALVMQD

-492 ATSEE
+492 ATSDE

-673 RVKGPTVFLG
+673 RVKGPTVFSG

-696 DDGWFTT
+696 DAGWFTT

-747 KHASVF
+747 KHAAVF

-766 AMTLRCE
+766 AMTLRSE
-773 REDVDDDALKRD
+773 REDVYHDALKRD

-800 VEFHFVEQLPM
+800 VEFHFVELLPM

-835 SRSTPLQ
+835 SRLTPLQ
-842 RQFSRAVITPDPKT
+842 RQFSRALITPDPKT

-863 LDAQP
+863 LDAQSHG
-868 NVEIEG
+868 EIEG

-916 LGARTCVAS
+916 LGAHTCVAS
-925 NVFDARASWLDHAS
+925 NVFDAHASWLDHAS
-939 RYFRALEKIEDGDA
+939 RYFRALEKMEDGDA
-953 VVLTECLY
+953 VVLTECLC
-961 AFEIAHSGADANAD
+961 AFEIAHSGANANAD

-1024 DGIRDGHVSHAPVMA
+1024 DGIRDGHVSQAPVMA

-1067 EGLECALRRIVDV
+1067 DGLERALRRVVDV

-1094 CASVPRLRRALPPR
+1094 CASVPRLRRASPPR
-1108 VDATVSMSFGHG
+1108 VETDVSMSFGHG

-1140 ETFDIRRFVLVGR
+1140 ETFEIRRFVLVGR

-1169 GLEVYVVAAD
+1169 GLEIYVVAAD

-1217 SFVDAV
+1217 RFVDAV

-1228 GSLNVFDQLSR
+1228 GSLNVFERLSQ

-1273 CAVYDRSTSFGPRR
+1273 CAVYDRSTRSGPRR

-1322 PGVALEFARRV
+1322 PRVALEFARRV
-1333 IAADGDS
+1333 ISADGDS

-1355 ANATRARG
+1355 ANATRTRG

-1472 RVRDGVDDGENDGR
+1472 GVRDAIDDGDNDGR

-1500 PTRAGDGTAAASGV
+1500 PTRAGDGTSSASGV
-1514 DVVGVVPATRWDAN
+1514 DVVGVVPVTRWDAN
-1528 ARLAGAGDALC
+1528 ARLAGTGDALC

-1553 ELFGVSRAEARVVD
+1553 ELFGVSRTEARVID
-1567 PQQRLVLRAVRA
+1567 PQQRLVLRAVHA

-1599 RACVDVRRDV
+1599 RACVDVRRDA

-1776 VGALKSCANADDGD
+1776 VGALKSCSNADDGD
-1790 ARVVWLAATKSSVG
+1790 ERVVWFVATKSSVG

-1817 SATTIRDAVAVPVAH
+1817 SATTVRDAVAVPVAH
-1832 LRGLNHHV
+1832 LRRLNRHV
-1840 VGASTDASSAR
+1840 VGASTDASSSR
-1851 CVARRERGAATHDAS
+1851 CVALRERGAASHDAS

-1881 ALARASSASRAST
+1881 ALARAASASRAST
-1894 TFTETRALD
+1894 TFAETRALET
-1903 ANAHCWFDRVPHA
+1903 NAHCWFDRVPHA
-1916 CVVSVDVAYGRLV
+1916 CVISVDVAYGRLV

-1965 TVVADAGADDDDTAR
+1965 TVVADAGAADDDTAR
-1980 RAHARDVVIPQPM
+1980 RAHARDVVIPHPM

-2029 RVAAALAV
+2029 RVARALAV
-2037 TGSRER
+2037 ASRGR
-2043 FRRAS
+2043 RRAS
-2048 FAPRSTR
+2048 FTPRSTP
-2055 RRRHMR
+2055 RRHLR
-2061 AVIGRRGHA
+2061 AVIGRREQS
-2070 RANQPRAWHADVVVV
+2070 RSNQPRAWNADVVVV

-2090 SAESV
+2090 SAESAI
-2095 VQFDGAC
+2095 QFDGAF

-2110 DSMAFERRRRD
+2110 DSMVCERRRRD
-2121 ESSSAS
+2121 ESSSS

-2135 SMDARANRRSRASRD
+2135 GMDARANRRSRASRD

-2161 DVRPPLRR
+2161 DVRPPVR
-2169 AMITSNVS
+2169 AVITSNVS
-2177 KKNDRASSSTYATAR
+2177 SGNERASTSTYATAR
-2192 ETRPPNASEKRSKSA
+2192 ETRTPNASTRRRKSA
-2207 EKRRR
+2207 EKRRT
-2212 AARSDV
+2212 ARSDV

-2240 CAMRTKG
+2240 CAMRAKG

-2266 ELAPSRE
+2266 ELAPPRE
-2273 ISYVATHVSSTR
+2273 ISYFATHVSSTR
-2285 DADVDALEDDP
+2285 DADVDAIEDP
-2296 WCAPCAAHG
+2296 WCAPYAAHG
-2305 TVSSARLVPVRL
+2305 AVSSARLVAVRL
-2317 AAGRRRRTRRDRASF
+2317 AAGRRRRPRRDRASLARV

-2351 GFAVARASRD
+2351 GFAVARASGD
-2361 AGEDDDD
+2361 AGEDDD

-2373 RRGKTARDVS
+2373 RRGRTARDVS

-2412 RVIYA
+2412 RVVYA

-2440 KTEACRDAWLDSS
+2440 KTEACQDAWLDSS
-2453 NGFGC
+2453 SGFGC

-2476 YGAANATLDRRNAR
+2476 YGAANATLDRRNAF
-2490 AADAGVECASMQWG
+2490 AADAGVECASIQWG

-2525 LVSPE
+2525 LLSPK
-2530 SGAAFAHACL
+2530 SGAAFVRACL

-2549 EVCAS
+2549 AVCVS

-2561 VARHARATTTAF
+2561 ATRHARATTTAF
-2573 FRDVVGGGAA
+2573 FRDVVGDGG
-2583 QSPAA
+2583 
-2588 RSTPPRDAVAETRA
+2588 RSTATTRSSAVRNAVARDARA
-2602 RGSVDAKRIVTDA
+2602 SVDARRIVADT

-2624 GVVNDAPLFE
+2624 VAVNDAPLFE

-2676 TLDDSSDTSASS
+2676 TLDDSSDASVATATTHPSA
-2688 SARPLAPTA
+2688 PLA
-2697 RDDVVAE
+2697 RDDFVVE

-2713 FAFADVPGRFADAD
+2713 FAFADVPGRFADGD
-2727 GVSPIDRGRWDA
+2727 GVSPIDRGRWDV
-2739 DAFADIP
+2739 DAFAEIP
-2746 RFSGLCADATWR
+2746 RFSGLCAGATWR

-2783 RHAARCFAR
+2783 RHAARCFAHA
-2792 QPPPPNETTTAVYI
+2792 PPNDDDSTITTAVYI

-2813 KSVCVDAGASSNPFF
+2813 KSLCVDAGASSNPFF

-2870 IDVDADRWCVGGV
+2870 VDVDADRWCVGGV

-2919 AEACVVLLATRVDDD
+2919 AEACVVFLSTRVGDDIV
-2934 SGSRSNDTS
+2934 SRNDGDA
-2943 SSSSTVCMAGTAVNQ
+2943 SSSTVCMAGTAVNQ

-2985 VDDLDAWRVMSLHGT
+2985 VDLDDDLDAWRAMSLHGT

-3026 SSTSLLATK
+3026 SATPLLATK

-3057 TRKLVGQ
+3057 TRRWVGH
-3064 IVHLRSMNAHCAR
+3064 IVHLRLMNAHCAR

-3116 VSTTTISMMTR
+3116 VSTTTIPTTR
-3127 RGDILWNT
+3127 RGDVLWNA
-3135 SRHWPLVDAVAC
+3135 SRHWPIVDAVAC

-3154 AASREYKVRVSPDP
+3154 AASREYAVRVSPDP
-3168 SAFDHVVHDRPVL
+3168 SAFDHVVNDRPVL

-3189 ARASAAQLSGTRCV
+3189 ARASAVQLSGARCV

-3210 VSPCVLVRDSS
+3210 VSPCILARDSL

-3238 TSRRAFATGRSAVTI
+3238 TSRRAFATGRTAVTI
-3253 DAPVMVK
+3253 DASVTIQ
-3260 TRCAS
+3260 TRRAS
-3265 LARVSLS
+3265 LARVARA
-3272 RAVVVAGIIRRSGE
+3272 RAVVVTGVIGRRAGER
-3286 SELDVA
+3286 DAAAA
-3292 VVDASFQFLAAT
+3292 VVDASFHFLAAT
-3304 WTTADATLKIPTS
+3304 WTTTDVTLKIPTS
-3317 VDAFLVDD
+3317 VDAFVVDG
-3325 RARARVDAADAS
+3325 RVRARVDAADAS

-3349 RAIRLRVRAISGP
+3349 RAIRLRVRAVAGP
-3362 SSSGGA
+3362 SSSGGGA
-3368 VSTAAASVEAYAMTT
+3368 PNAAASVEAYAMTT
-3383 HRKLCPHA
+3383 YRKLCAHA

-3396 RVVDSR
+3396 RIVDSR

-3471 RAARLAFLAGTAP
+3471 RAARLEFLAGTAP

-3564 ADASFRNISAHAT
+3564 ADASFRNITAHAT

-3671 VVRRLAKDARA
+3671 VVRRLASDARA

-3687 VCRVDWRAYAEATGR
+3687 VCRVDWRAYAEAIGR

-3709 RVVGGGVAKP
+3709 RVVVRVAKP
-3719 TTATTGTTTTKTRG
+3719 TMATTETTETKTKTRG
-3733 RDDALE
+3733 RVDALQ

-3746 RVVGTK
+3746 RVVGAK

-3855 EKWSVDALRRRDATA
+3855 EKWSVDALRRRDTTTTA
-3870 TAALPTTFVNAMS
+3870 LPPTTFVNAMS
-3883 HVSHFDTDVFGV
+3883 HVSHFDADAFGV

-3930 VASREYGDAVA
+3930 VASREYGDAVTV
-3941 AIDPSSSTST
+3941 IDPSASSSSS

-3958 SFVSVVS
+3958 SFISVVS

-3992 HHARAELTASTT
+3992 HHARAELIASS

-4067 GNRNDDDVVVLIA
+4067 GNGNDDDVIVLIA
-4080 RASAVNQDG
+4080 RASVVNQDG

-4105 LAACERADADGVVAH
+4105 LAACERADADAVVAH

-4174 ETSFGARQL
+4174 EMSFGARRL

-4221 QGTNARVALWKFRRG
+4221 QGTNARVALWKFCGG

-4241 FALERRLR
+4241 FALEHRRR
-4249 HVEHARRF
+4249 HIEHARRF
-4257 WFAMEMRPVLT
+4257 WFAVEMRSVLT
-4268 RASVVESVSPRES
+4268 RASVVESVSSRES

-4311 MMHLMSCA
+4311 MMHLMSRV
-4319 GECLYVERA
+4319 GECLYAERA
-4328 VASTDLVVASVMRLS
+4328 VASTYVVVASVMRLS
-4343 ERETTTTYVVVA
+4343 ERETTTYVVVA

-4370 RCASRYLDAVP
+4370 RCTSRYLNAVP
-4381 RWRCDDT
+4381 RWRRDDT
-4388 SDTTHDDDSFA
+4388 SDTDDDSFA

-4408 ATHDVPIDARAFYDS
+4408 ATHDVPLDARAFYDS

-4454 DTRTD
+4454 DARTD

-4482 AIPVGAD
+4482 AIPIGAD

-4504 ARAVLETKDDASS
+4504 AHAVLETKEDAPS

-4550 DATSRETRAD
+4550 DATSRRREETRAD
-4560 TYACARR
+4560 AYSCTRR
-4567 STCRH
+4567 ATSNH
-4572 APVVCRGAAVD
+4572 APRVYCGAAVE

-4606 VGVDAEHTGGLFKTA
+4606 VGVDAEHASGLFKTA
-4621 ASESYDIDATWS
+4621 ASESYDIDAMWS

-4644 LTRARCLNASRRRP
+4644 LTHARRLNASRRRRRP
-4658 GTATFFARPPSSDD
+4658 GTTTFFAPNPPSDD
-4672 VRVFGGF
+4672 VRVVGGF

-4691 RARAPEVV
+4691 RARVPEVV

-4717 TRFRCSVVRGVASD
+4717 TRFRRSVVRGVASD
-4731 VAARCD
+4731 VAARCE
-4737 VDASPSAQTTR
+4737 VDASPSARTTR
-4748 DVFASGTLVDG
+4748 DIFASGTLVDG
-4759 ALSNHTARGLFVV
+4759 ALSNHTARGLFAV
-4772 CAPKPRTVER
+4772 CAPKSCAVER

-4823 ARRRAGSDDVAVQFG
+4823 ARRRAGSDDVALQFG

-4849 EATMRRLSSV
+4849 EASMRRLSSV

-4869 ARVLETTCRFAS
+4869 ARALETTCRFAS
-4881 ATTCVAAFDL
+4881 AATCVAAFDL

-4896 SATHLDRAF
+4896 SMTHLDRAF
-4905 FGELGVVAGT
+4905 FGELGVGT
-4915 KKTTMRDRA
+4915 TTKTTHDRA
-4924 TTPTPTPSSPSSS
+4924 TTKKTRIVSGLSSPSSS
-4937 LRFADV
+4937 LRFTDV

-4956 ATVDADTPLM
+4956 ATVDADAPLM

-5007 IVRRLG
+5007 IVRQLG
-5013 GDATKTRPVASLADA
+5013 GDAAKTRPVESLDDDDVVD
-5028 APRGRRETP
+5028 APRVRRETP
-5037 RVVVFAGATPLA
+5037 RVVVFAGEPSL
-5049 DADAAPRDAVIPTPV
+5049 DVDVSPRDAVIPTPV

-5072 GATNAFGGFVIPTV
+5072 GAANAFGGFVVPTV

-5093 PLVFGPASAGELA
+5093 SLVFGPASAGELA

-5120 ACTRALDDARSDC
+5120 ACVRALDDARSDC
-5133 GVYVGCAGKDYAHL
+5133 GVYVGCAGKDYANL

-5204 AAALSRAFVVGA
+5204 AASGSSAAALSRAFVVGA

-5296 QEEAMHFAS
+5296 QEEAMRLAS
-5305 RDASLIDDAADDDD
+5305 RDASRIDDTDDD

-5350 CRPTRR
+5350 CRPTRC
-5356 VTFQALKSWIGH
+5356 VTFQALKSWTGH

-5397 RRLSPYVRVDRGAY
+5397 RRLSPYVRVDGRAY

-5447 EGVGRARAPRVDAT
+5447 EGVGRARAPSVNAT

-5516 SFTLARFVVRRRGA
+5516 AFTLARFVVRRRGA
-5530 KDVVVV
+5530 EDVVVV

-5547 SASVARVRRGL
+5547 SAGVARVRRGR
-5558 SGHSRRGVTT
+5558 SDHSRCGVPTPT
-5568 TRAFVLAR
+5568 TRSFVLAS
-5576 RRATPR
+5576 RATPR

-5616 AETTNGGASCAS
+5616 AETTNGGVSCAS

-5641 RRRHRSRGRVETRVA
+5641 RRRRRSRGRVETLVA
-5656 YEVVDRDRETRTVVT
+5656 YEVIGRDRETRNVVT
-5671 APTTARMASTTVAL
+5671 APTNARMASTTVAL

-5693 SRSDAFVAVR
+5693 SRADAFVAVG

-5715 RRELDVGGGRSTGRV
+5715 RRELDVGGGRSMGRI

-5744 SLSPP
+5744 LSSP
-5749 LSAAAR
+5749 LSSAR

-5800 VRADS
+5800 VRTDS

-5844 DVFAPKLVATTHAR
+5844 DVFAPKLVAVTQAR
-5858 QTTTASPRF
+5858 RATTASPRF
-5867 HVYFSSIAALVS
+5867 HVYFSSVAALVS

-5917 AGMAS
+5917 AGMAA
-5922 TPTARATAARLGLGM
+5922 TPTARAAAARLGLGM

-5945 VLAEVLAG
+5945 VLAAVLAG
-5953 AATPAVFVVSPLASP
+5953 ASTPAVFVVSPLASTP
-5968 PFASSAKTTQTK
+5968 SSSSAKTTQT
-5980 SNSKSRHSVGAD
+5980 NTNLISRHSVGAD

-6031 SVELRDI
+6031 SVELRDV

-6074 SANGIAAAT
+6074 SANDIAAAT
-6083 EPALDAS
+6083 EPALDAA
-6090 SPRGECRECVA
+6090 PRGECRECVA

-6109 VGALGDDDDALLRAR
+6109 VGALDDDDDALLRAR

-6129 AVPVDRWRVRT
+6129 AVPTDRWRVRT
-6140 THDDARFGAFLSH
+6140 THDDARFGAFLSR

-6176 RGALERVAACRLDV
+6176 RGALERVAACRLDADV
-6190 DDDARDV
+6190 DARDV

-6203 QHVEYGSLCELERDA
+6203 QHVEYGALCELERDA
-6218 SLGPFAATGRALSAC
+6218 ALGPFAATGRALSAC

-6274 ACVGVNYTLARE
+6274 ACVGVNYTLVRE

-6327 SSRCRETASA
+6327 SSRCETASSAAGA
-6337 SSAFVVRSTAC
+6337 SFVVRSTAC

-6377 PDADEFATDVST
+6377 PAADEFATDVST

-6411 TRDGAQLPPLALSAS
+6411 TRDGAHLPPLALSAS

-6501 AHVVVG
+6501 AHVVAG
-6507 TTSDDATTAARRRV
+6507 TASDDATTAARRRV

-6530 TVTPPNALKRATRAV
+6530 MVTPPNALKRATRAM
-6545 SGGSIAFVARTFSA
+6545 SGGLIAFVARMFSA
-6559 ASGLAMARIMVAC
+6559 AAGLATARIMVAC

-6581 TRRRI
+6581 TRRRV
-6586 VGVDVVVA
+6586 VGVEVVVA
-6594 PTNERTAASFR
+6594 PTNECTESSFR

-6639 SAFAT
+6639 RAFAT

-6651 CAYAVGGHDGDGLDE
+6651 RAYAIGGGDDDGLDE

-6672 RARVRCV
+6672 RARVRCA

-6689 TSSEGAATFSVV
+6689 TSSERAATFSVV
-6701 TTDDATRVCPTRR
+6701 TADAAMRVCPSRR
-6714 ARETARGVAF
+6714 ARETARGVSF
-6724 DARPTRGVAFD
+6724 DARPTRA
-6735 ARPTRGVASV
+6735 VASIS
-6745 PTRATERE
+6745 TRATERK
-6753 KRPTEEI
+6753 KRPAEEI

-6784 GERVDPSDDL
+6784 GERVDPNDDL

-6844 SRGTE
+6844 SRE
-6849 TESETT
+6849 TESETET
-6855 PLSRVVADA
+6855 ETTSLSRVVADA
-6864 DADSTR
+6864 NADSTR
-6870 PATRRDAAV
+6870 AATRRDAAV

-6989 QFKSEWNDVPEPT
+6989 QFKSEWNDVPPEPT
-7002 DDADDDEG
+7002 DQDDE

-7060 DARRLDRE
+7060 DARRLDRD

-7178 MESDGGDLGDTVVP
+7178 MECDGGDLGDTVVP

-7200 AWEDAMPTTRVE
+7200 AWEDAMPTKRVE

-7239 NLADVVVDVSMNDD
+7239 NLADVVVDASMNEDD

-7258 DDDEERFPSVVDDPD
+7258 ERFPSVVDDPD

-7327 DAALR
+7327 DAALC

-7337 DDAQAIA
+7337 DNAQAIA

-7356 LRDPSSRFDIPVVV
+7356 LRDPSSRFDVPVVV

-7403 RPDASLPRDDDPCR
+7403 RPDASSPRDDDPCR

-7431 DARPAADDDFAF
+7431 DARPATDDDFAF

-7467 AKRFVLHHRPPTTTT
+7467 AKRFVRHHRPPTTTT